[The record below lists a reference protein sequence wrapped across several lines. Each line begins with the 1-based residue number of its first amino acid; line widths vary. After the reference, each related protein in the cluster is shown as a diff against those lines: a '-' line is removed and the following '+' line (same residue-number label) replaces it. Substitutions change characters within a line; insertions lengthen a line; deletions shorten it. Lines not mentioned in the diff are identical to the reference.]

1 MDYQEKAKTLKAI
14 AEPNRMKIIHLLSA
28 GTMCA
33 CDVLEHFEFTQPTL
47 SHHMKVLEKER
58 IISVEKK
65 GQWHYYT
72 LEENFIQ
79 DFIET
84 IEILLSNKENH
95 FQNI

>member
-1 MDYQEKAKTLKAI
+1 MDYHKKAKTLKAI

-33 CDVLEHFEFTQPTL
+33 CDVLDHFEFTQPTL
-47 SHHMKVLEKER
+47 SHHMKVLEKEQ

-72 LEENFIQ
+72 LEEAFIQ
-79 DFIET
+79 DFTET
-84 IEILLSNKENH
+84 IEGLFSNQK
-95 FQNI
+95 QSTTTC